1 MTGFNQG
8 GWGLENEKPNILTY
22 VYWNTGSADGR
33 NTVDQ
38 PQEDLD
44 KHSNDLWH
52 LPTPLPLDQ
61 LLAAG

>member
-8 GWGLENEKPNILTY
+8 GWGLDNEKPNILTY

-44 KHSNDLWH
+44 KHSNDL
-52 LPTPLPLDQ
+52 
-61 LLAAG
+61 